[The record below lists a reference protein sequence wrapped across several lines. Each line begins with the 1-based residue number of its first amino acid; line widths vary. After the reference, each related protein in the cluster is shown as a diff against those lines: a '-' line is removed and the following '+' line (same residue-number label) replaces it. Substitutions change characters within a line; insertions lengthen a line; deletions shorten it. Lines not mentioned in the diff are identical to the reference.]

1 MKKVLF
7 LLFLSTFVAAHAQ
20 LLFEVKSKNGQHTS
34 YLFGTIHVMPE
45 KQFVLPEVLLGA
57 IHQSNMLAM
66 EVDLN
71 MDFATKL
78 EVAKQSI
85 LPEGKSL
92 QDYTSTDQYKKIQQY
107 ALDSCGIRRKKFK
120 RFSRLKPFFLSSLM
134 LQEQLDKTKSY
145 EIEFAK
151 IAKEQKKTTMGL
163 ESIQVQ
169 METINTVSIADQVTM
184 LMDMI
189 EVPQSYEV
197 MLTHYLDENL
207 DQLYQD
213 IVSESEAFP
222 KFNEDF
228 LEKRNNNWIPV
239 MENQLEK
246 ENTFFAV
253 GAGHLPGEKGVLN
266 LLKLQGYTIIP
277 IRLK

>member
-1 MKKVLF
+1 
-7 LLFLSTFVAAHAQ
+7 
-20 LLFEVKSKNGQHTS
+20 
-34 YLFGTIHVMPE
+34 
-45 KQFVLPEVLLGA
+45 
-57 IHQSNMLAM
+57 
-66 EVDLN
+66 
-71 MDFATKL
+71 
-78 EVAKQSI
+78 
-85 LPEGKSL
+85 
-92 QDYTSTDQYKKIQQY
+92 
-107 ALDSCGIRRKKFK
+107 
-120 RFSRLKPFFLSSLM
+120 
-134 LQEQLDKTKSY
+134 
-145 EIEFAK
+145 
-151 IAKEQKKTTMGL
+151 MGL

-197 MLTHYLDENL
+197 MLTHCLDENL

-253 GAGHLPGEKGVLN
+253 GAGHFALRN
-266 LLKLQGYTIIP
+266 LKQVI
-277 IRLK
+277 